1 MPRFPSQP
9 RLYRVCDNE
18 QPRRNWVVFREIK
31 APKPFPR
38 FQFIPPG
45 MFDTSR
51 GMGGVFQTRPRYQR
65 VVCSRCHRFDS
76 DKIFRAG
83 FDEDVTIRFRDDF
96 ATTNDRL
103 FLISQRMLEVLRKG
117 KVGGFEV
124 TPVGKEGWHALN
136 VTLRVDSDPGA
147 YHEAGARC
155 RPFAGCARKARVAG
169 LIELL
174 SEMNGPRCAPTSS
187 LTTRSLMV
195 GPSRFQTGISCAH
208 ARRGSAAE
216 GERHPKGHASI
227 GSWTAEEKR
236 TRYRREV
243 RPNDILNWYPPKR
256 IIYSLHETA

>member
-1 MPRFPSQP
+1 MPRRNSQPSSQP

-38 FQFIPPG
+38 FQFIPRG

-76 DKIFRAG
+76 DEIFQAG

-96 ATTNDRL
+96 ATTNDRI

-124 TPVGKEGWHALN
+124 KPVGKEGWHGLN

-155 RPFAGCARKARVAG
+155 RACGMRKEGAGGG

-174 SEMNGPRCAPTSS
+174 SQVTAPARSNVFF
-187 LTTRSLMV
+187 TTRAAWLGREVSDRDILCTEEV
-195 GPSRFQTGISCAH
+195 VLLLKENGLRK
-208 ARRGSAAE
+208 GSFH
-216 GERHPKGHASI
+216 RL
-227 GSWTAEEKR
+227 WTAEEKR
-236 TRYRREV
+236 IYDEKCARH
-243 RPNDILNWYPPKR
+243 ILNWYPPKR
-256 IIYSLHETA
+256 IVYLS